1 MSQVQKQTNKSS
13 IELWQAK
20 QQTTLV
26 LAKGIISG
34 DVSLAPIEMGLTIQ
48 KVLEK
53 PTIRT
58 VFRGNE
64 KIAFSAISILVT
76 RFLQSFGF
84 STKPDPSK
92 IEMIAVDTFEKF
104 SYESLEDIILFFK
117 MARSGDF
124 GATKRGV
131 DSNLIFGEWFPMYL
145 ERKAILRE
153 ENNEKQKNNLN
164 DIGVSYEDVKITYK
178 KAHEK
183 KFIERLEAHINAIT
197 KDFDRQM
204 LEDLII
210 DWEKDSE
217 KKIYV
222 KYLKVKRKQIK

>member
-1 MSQVQKQTNKSS
+1 
-13 IELWQAK
+13 
-20 QQTTLV
+20 

-34 DVSLAPIEMGLTIQ
+34 DVSLAPIEMGLTISQ
-48 KVLEK
+48 TLNA
-53 PTIRT
+53 PSIRT

-64 KIAFSAISILVT
+64 KIAFSTISVLVT
-76 RFLQSFGF
+76 RFIESFGF
-84 STKPDPSK
+84 STKMNPSQ
-92 IEMIAVDTFEKF
+92 IETIAVDTFEKF

-124 GATKRGV
+124 GTTKRGV
-131 DSNLIFGEWFPMYL
+131 DSNLIFGEWFTMYL
-145 ERKAILRE
+145 ERKSILRE
-153 ENNEKQKNNLN
+153 ENHEKQKN
-164 DIGVSYEDVKITYK
+164 DSSKTTTSYKDVEITYK

-204 LEDLII
+204 LEDLIV

-217 KKIYV
+217 RKPYV